1 METNIECPL
10 PWDEQDRILLGHG
23 GGGRLMQR
31 LLREKI
37 QLVYEDRTLAQHDA
51 AVMDLNGQRVAM
63 TTDSYVVRPLFF
75 PGGDIGTL
83 AVHGTINDLAMAGA
97 VPRYLSLAFI
107 IEEGLPMA
115 TLERI
120 LESIRQAAAH
130 AGVAIITGDTKV
142 VERGKGDGLFINTTG
157 IGVVAPDLVIHPSR
171 IAAGDAILL
180 SGDLGRHG
188 VAVMHAREA
197 RGGWQLDVTSDCAP
211 LHREVEALLSA
222 SLPIH
227 CLRDLTRGGLAAA
240 LHELVHDSG
249 FSAVINEDA
258 LPVERQV
265 SAYCELLGLEPYAM
279 ANEGRFI
286 CILPEN
292 EALEALRVLQRF
304 PNAKDAR
311 IIGSF
316 VPSVPP
322 RVRLRSEWGT
332 ERNMPLF
339 NGEQLPRIC

>member
-1 METNIECPL
+1 MDTNFECPL
-10 PWDEQDRILLGHG
+10 PWDAEDRILLGHG
-23 GGGRLMQR
+23 GGGRLMQK

-37 QLVYEDRTLAQHDA
+37 QHVYEDRTLAQHDA
-51 AVMDLNGQRVAM
+51 AVIDLASRRVAM
-63 TTDSYVVRPLFF
+63 TTDSYVIRPLFF
-75 PGGDIGTL
+75 PGGDIGSL
-83 AVHGTINDLAMAGA
+83 AVYGTVNDLAMAGA
-97 VPRYLSLAFI
+97 TPRYLSLGFI
-107 IEEGLPMA
+107 IEEGLPIA

-157 IGVVAPDLVIHPSR
+157 IGVVAPDLIIHPSR
-171 IAAGDAILL
+171 IAEGDAILL

-188 VAVMHAREA
+188 VAVMNAREA

-211 LHREVEALLSA
+211 LHREVEALLAA
-222 SLPIH
+222 SLDIH

-249 FSAVINEDA
+249 CSAVINEGA
-258 LPVERQV
+258 LPVQAQV
-265 SAYCELLGLEPYAM
+265 SAYCELLGLEAYAM

-286 CILPEN
+286 CILPER
-292 EALEALRVLQRF
+292 EALDALRILQRF
-304 PNAKDAR
+304 PNAQDAR

-316 VPSVPP
+316 VQSAPP

-332 ERNMPLF
+332 ERNMLLF